1 MCDCVIAKYV
11 LSSLCVTV
19 LLHSTYYYCCV
30 YSKVRIVI
38 VVCDCVIA
46 KYVLFLLCVTVIAK
60 YVLLLFDNRSWVYW
74 PALNAKNCVLNWERL
89 AACSDVRIQII
100 TMWEKKKPSGHN
112 TEQMKTGRT
121 EKRKICWVTDLCLIR
136 CEATLVPI
144 LTVQSISVDLLSA
157 ASRKFLPVFKLL
169 CSVTMHSLF
178 YEDKTHCVTDGSKS
192 KSNPT
197 QKPEITVCK
206 KQNHM
211 EPAMLFCTAALGF
224 LSVRSPAAELSH
236 T

>member
-1 MCDCVIAKYV
+1 VGLLTGPQRKE
-11 LSSLCVTV
+11 LCVELGTTGS
-19 LLHSTYYYCCV
+19 LQRCP
-30 YSKVRIVI
+30 YSNNNVRG
-38 VVCDCVIA
+38 
-46 KYVLFLLCVTVIAK
+46 
-60 YVLLLFDNRSWVYW
+60 
-74 PALNAKNCVLNWERL
+74 
-89 AACSDVRIQII
+89 
-100 TMWEKKKPSGHN
+100 KKSSGHN

-211 EPAMLFCTAALGF
+211 EPAMLFCTAAFGF
-224 LSVRSPAAELSH
+224 LSVRSPASELSH